1 MVVIQITPSRKVVI
15 QSRLYLTI
23 VSISMRYFD
32 WNTFILRINI
42 LVQQIQL
49 VNYAKWS
56 WSKSRLY
63 LTIVSISMRY
73 FNSNTLFWEST
84 SSCNKF
90 NRFLFKNYASNGRD
104 SNHAITKGRDL
115 DHDYI

>member
-73 FNSNTLFWEST
+73 FDWNTFILRIRLT
-84 SSCNKF
+84 TQVMVVIQIP
-90 NRFLFKNYASNGRD
+90 
-104 SNHAITKGRDL
+104 NHAITKGRDL
-115 DHDYI
+115 NHDYI